1 VGQGDPSGGH
11 QGGVIDKLNKEVR
24 IALADPEIKARLVNL
39 GNEPAPM
46 TSVDFGKL
54 LANETEK
61 LAKVVKFAN
70 IKAE

>member
-1 VGQGDPSGGH
+1 
-11 QGGVIDKLNKEVR
+11 VIDKLDKEVR

-46 TSVDFGKL
+46 TTVDFGKL
-54 LANETEK
+54 HANETEK

-70 IKAE
+70 INAE